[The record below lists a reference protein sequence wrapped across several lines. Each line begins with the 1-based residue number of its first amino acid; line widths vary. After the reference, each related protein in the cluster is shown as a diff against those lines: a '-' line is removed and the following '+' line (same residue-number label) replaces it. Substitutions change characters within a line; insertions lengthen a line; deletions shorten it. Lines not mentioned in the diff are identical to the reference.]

1 MDLSQFLD
9 TSLTSLPVDRSS
21 SPAVRGSGEGAGG
34 VQGVVEGGRGRSRS
48 SGEEG
53 KAVAMGT
60 RREAKRKLWEALE
73 PFAPKR
79 RSSRVSQIDS

>member
-9 TSLTSLPVDRSS
+9 TSLTSLPVDRSSS

-34 VQGVVEGGRGRSRS
+34 VQGVVEGGRSRS

>member
-9 TSLTSLPVDRSS
+9 TPLTLTSLPGDSSS
-21 SPAVRGSGEGAGG
+21 SPVKGSGEGATE
-34 VQGVVEGGRGRSRS
+34 VQRVVEGGRSKN

-53 KAVAMGT
+53 RTTAMGT

-79 RSSRVSQIDS
+79 RSSRVSRQ